1 MKVRFNKDCKIDK
14 SKIVEAVRNR
24 EDIEFEGYTVTRDF
38 QITANQILSTFL
50 AACDKERLLSSLAY
64 SSSELLGNADK
75 ANIKRCFCKE
85 YNLDINNPIDY
96 EAAMID
102 FKFEISSNLNYY
114 RELQKKNHMYV
125 KLRLSYSD
133 GSVCMKII
141 NKATLTDIEKTRIMK
156 KLERAKQYQSIEEAY
171 LTIDQSEGSGLGLI
185 IIVLMLKQI
194 GLGPECFT
202 IESKNGETIS
212 SVKIPA

>member
-1 MKVRFNKDCKIDK
+1 MKVKFNKCSKIDK
-14 SKIVEAVRNR
+14 SKIVDAVHKK

-38 QITANQILSTFL
+38 QMMANQILAAFL
-50 AACDKERLLSSLAY
+50 SACNKERFLSSLSY

-85 YNLDINNPIDY
+85 CNLDINNPLDY

-102 FKFEISSNLNYY
+102 FKMEISSNLDHY
-114 RELQKKNHMYV
+114 RELQKKNRLYV
-125 KLRLSYSD
+125 KYRLSYND
-133 GSVCMKII
+133 GIITLSII
-141 NKATLTDIEKTRIMK
+141 NKATLTEAEKNRISK
-156 KLERAKQYQSIEEAY
+156 KLERAKQYHSIEEAY
-171 LTIDQSEGSGLGLI
+171 LTIDQSEGSGLGII

-194 GLGPECFT
+194 GLGPECFN

-212 SVKIPA
+212 SVLIPA

>member
-1 MKVRFNKDCKIDK
+1 MKVKFNKDCIIDE
-14 SKIVEAVRNR
+14 SKIEDAVSKK

-38 QITANQILSTFL
+38 QMTANKILSIFL
-50 AACDKERLLSSLAY
+50 SVCKKERFLSSLAY

-85 YNLDINNPIDY
+85 CNLDINNPLDY

-102 FKFEISSNLNYY
+102 FKVEISTNLNHY
-114 RELQKKNHMYV
+114 RELQEKNGLYI
-125 KLRLSYSD
+125 KYKLSYID
-133 GSVCMKII
+133 GKIILRII
-141 NKATLTDIEKTRIMK
+141 NKATLTEDEKRRIQKKIEKAR
-156 KLERAKQYQSIEEAY
+156 QYQSIEEAY

-185 IIVLMLKQI
+185 IIILMLKQI
-194 GLGPECFT
+194 GLGPECFN

-212 SVKIPA
+212 SVLIPA